1 METSKESIESIN
13 TTIEIYDYEE
23 MSENEIDT
31 MFKQEK
37 TSSDNSNNS
46 SVVSSIILSALA
58 NETVVP
64 HANGLS
70 DSDDNKEDD
79 ESINRYVQKIIIQF
93 IYS

>member
-1 METSKESIESIN
+1 MDTSKESIESIN

-37 TSSDNSNNS
+37 TPSDNSNNS
-46 SVVSSIILSALA
+46 SVVSSIILSAIA
-58 NETVVP
+58 NETEVP

-79 ESINRYVQKIIIQF
+79 ESFNR
-93 IYS
+93 

>member
-1 METSKESIESIN
+1 
-13 TTIEIYDYEE
+13 

-37 TSSDNSNNS
+37 TPSDNSNNS
-46 SVVSSIILSALA
+46 SVVSSIILSAIA
-58 NETVVP
+58 NETVDP

-79 ESINRYVQKIIIQF
+79 ESFNRYRYTKNYYRKVA
-93 IYS
+93 SSSTPRLVARLG

>member
-1 METSKESIESIN
+1 
-13 TTIEIYDYEE
+13 

-58 NETVVP
+58 NETVVS

-79 ESINRYVQKIIIQF
+79 ELFNRYV
-93 IYS
+93 

>member
-1 METSKESIESIN
+1 
-13 TTIEIYDYEE
+13 

-37 TSSDNSNNS
+37 IPSDNSNNS

-58 NETVVP
+58 NETVVS

-79 ESINRYVQKIIIQF
+79 ELFNRYVQKIIIQF
-93 IYS
+93 IYSEKAAKFCEIFTLLLTGT

>member
-1 METSKESIESIN
+1 
-13 TTIEIYDYEE
+13 

-79 ESINRYVQKIIIQF
+79 ESFNRYVQKIIINF
-93 IYS
+93 MFSKKATKMMKSPPI

>member
-1 METSKESIESIN
+1 
-13 TTIEIYDYEE
+13 

-46 SVVSSIILSALA
+46 SVVSSIILSAIA
-58 NETVVP
+58 NETEVP

-79 ESINRYVQKIIIQF
+79 ESFNRYVP
-93 IYS
+93 